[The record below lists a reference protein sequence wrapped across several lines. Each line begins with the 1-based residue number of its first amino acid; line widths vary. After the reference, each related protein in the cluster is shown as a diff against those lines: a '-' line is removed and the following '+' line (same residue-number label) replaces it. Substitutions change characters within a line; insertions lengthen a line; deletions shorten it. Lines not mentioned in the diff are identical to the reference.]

1 MSTSMGTIV
10 FISSYIQWLSFKS
23 YGMHTKEKP
32 YTAGG
37 LLLTANVYGG
47 GAVITQFKE
56 SDD

>member
-1 MSTSMGTIV
+1 MGTIV

-32 YTAGG
+32 YTARG
-37 LLLTANVYGG
+37 LLLTANVYGRD
-47 GAVITQFKE
+47 AAITQFKE